1 MPTVTINWIVN
12 LHKVLVTP
20 LVLFMMWS
28 FGNWSAPAFLYLGL
42 HGTYTLLWLIKQAVY
57 PDKRFEQRLP
67 LWIGFLTPFLPLAA
81 YYIAPY
87 LLISRHTLPPAWVF
101 AIAPAI
107 YSAGIFLHYVSDAQK
122 YFLLQARRGLIVDGL
137 FARTRNPN
145 YLGEIMIYG
154 AFALLSW
161 HWLPFLV
168 LAGWG
173 SYFIHN
179 MRAKDRSLSRYP
191 GFAAYASRTGMLFPK
206 PIRMEQTRSSNA

>member
-1 MPTVTINWIVN
+1 MLPPFYILAYTGLIRCSGLSNRRFIQT
-12 LHKVLVTP
+12 
-20 LVLFMMWS
+20 
-28 FGNWSAPAFLYLGL
+28 SAL
-42 HGTYTLLWLIKQAVY
+42 K
-57 PDKRFEQRLP
+57 QRLP

-206 PIRMEQTRSSNA
+206 PIRMEQTRGSNA